1 MSKAARKTRRRI
13 RRRDTGPV
21 LSLSVAEYYRQMLTG
36 AIPPVTAPTYEDY
49 VKRAVRNT
57 I

>member
-1 MSKAARKTRRRI
+1 MSKAARKTRRRN

-36 AIPPVTAPTYEDY
+36 AIPPVTAPTYEEY
-49 VKRAVRNT
+49 VTHALRNT